1 MIIKVSKSVNEIMR
15 NKNSKT
21 SDKHIKDSNEE

>member
-1 MIIKVSKSVNEIMR
+1 LR

-21 SDKHIKDSNEE
+21 SDIKTKIRKIFKNSEYSLA